1 MSLSENQKLF
11 QTYEGKQVLQDDT
24 KLAVFY
30 YTSHDEK
37 DPIFNYDV
45 LLDLNQ
51 KLTPE
56 YINSLI
62 KEIGNE
68 NDGYGDS
75 IEKLKSFLKEKGIYN
90 DHSQGGKKRTM
101 RKKKKNRRTKKN
113 KRKTRS
119 RKNRRK

>member
-1 MSLSENQKLF
+1 MSLTENTKLF
-11 QTYEGKQVLQDDT
+11 QKYDEKEELQDHT

-30 YTSHDEK
+30 YYGNDRET
-37 DPIFNYDV
+37 PIFNKDV

-51 KLTPE
+51 KLTTE
-56 YINSLI
+56 YINELI
-62 KEIGNE
+62 E
-68 NDGYGDS
+68 NVSKKGDGYEDS
-75 IEKLKSFLKEKGIYN
+75 TKNLKSFLRQKGIYN
-90 DHSQGGKKRTM
+90 DSQGGKKRTM

>member
-1 MSLSENQKLF
+1 MSLAENKELF
-11 QTYEGKQVLQDDT
+11 QNYDQKDELQDHT

-30 YTSHDEK
+30 YYSIDKT
-37 DPIFNYDV
+37 PIFNKDV

-62 KEIGNE
+62 ANI
-68 NDGYGDS
+68 NDQGDAYEDS
-75 IEKLKSFLKEKGIYN
+75 IDNLKNFLVENGKYS
-90 DHSQGGKKRTM
+90 DSQGGKKRTM

>member
-1 MSLSENQKLF
+1 MSLAENKELF
-11 QTYEGKQVLQDDT
+11 KEYEGKEELGD

-30 YTSHDEK
+30 FYGNDRET
-37 DPIFNYDV
+37 PIFNTDV
-45 LLDLNQ
+45 LLDLNEN
-51 KLTPE
+51 LTTE

-62 KEIGNE
+62 KEIRNKG
-68 NDGYGDS
+68 DGYGDS
-75 IEKLKSFLKEKGIYN
+75 IEDLKSLLTKNGIYI
-90 DHSQGGKKRTM
+90 DSQGGKKRTM

>member
-1 MSLSENQKLF
+1 MSLTENKKLF
-11 QTYEGKQVLQDDT
+11 ETYDKKEELEDDT

-30 YTSHDEK
+30 FYNKDG
-37 DPIFNYDV
+37 DPIFNKIV

-51 KLTPE
+51 NLTTE

-62 KEIGNE
+62 ADIKHEG
-68 NDGYGDS
+68 DGYVDS
-75 IEKLKSFLKEKGIYN
+75 INDLKSFLIKKRIYN
-90 DHSQGGKKRTM
+90 ESQGGKKRTM